1 MRIALIG
8 AAFSAGGAH
17 PGCRHGPQAFYEQEF
32 RGLARRLPAH
42 FRWAGTVRERSALP
56 RRHPEGVAGVADSNR
71 RLARAVQ
78 RQRAGGVLPVVIGG
92 DHTAAIG
99 SWSGIA
105 GASRRPLGLLWIDA
119 HLDSHTPETSASHRL
134 HGMPLAVL
142 LGEGDPALT
151 AIGHQPPSVI
161 DPRHCCVIGVRSFE
175 RGEPERLR
183 RLGVRFYTRHEIRR
197 RGLGRVLAEA
207 WRRVAAAPGGFGV
220 SLDLDVLD
228 PFFAPGVSVPERR
241 GLNPRKLAR
250 LLRQQPAKH
259 RLRGLELVELN
270 PRRDPQ
276 GQTRRLLPT
285 LLASLLQSR

>member
-8 AAFSAGGAH
+8 AAFSAGGAD

-32 RGLARRLPAH
+32 RGLKRRLPGR
-42 FRWAGTVRERSALP
+42 FRWAGMIRERSHLP
-56 RRHPEGVAGVADSNR
+56 LLHPAGVAGLADSSH
-71 RLARAVQ
+71 RLAAAVARQ
-78 RQRAGGVLPVVIGG
+78 RQGAVLPVVIGG
-92 DHTAAIG
+92 DHSCAIG
-99 SWSGIA
+99 TWAGIA
-105 GASRRPLGLLWIDA
+105 AGSRRPLGLLWIDA

-142 LGEGDPALT
+142 LGEGDPELLAVGRHTPL
-151 AIGHQPPSVI
+151 I
-161 DPRHCCVIGVRSFE
+161 DPRYCAVIGVRSFE

-183 RLGVRFYTRHEIRR
+183 RLGVRFHTRHEIRR
-197 RGLGRVLAEA
+197 RGLGRVLNEA
-207 WRRVAAAPGGFGV
+207 WRHVAAAPGGFGV

-228 PFFAPGVSVPERR
+228 PLLAPGVSVPERR

-259 RLRGLELVELN
+259 RLRGLELAELN

-276 GQTRRLLPT
+276 GQTRRLLPM